1 MPGGPTAGKDLF
13 KTQLCKAWQETGRCD
28 YELKSGKPCTFAHG
42 TSELRPRPGHLRRQD
57 EKGAEG
63 GVEGGKNAAK
73 GGGANMEPVTSSAQE
88 GPSAGIISAKG
99 REAAVAAKLMGLLEA
114 VPGREMAA
122 AKLCSALYQEC
133 AEAKDVVGEHRGLK
147 RFITTPLLEHAV
159 RFVADEVWLSNCRC
173 MRARTR
179 GGGGDLGQGSD
190 G

>member
-1 MPGGPTAGKDLF
+1 M
-13 KTQLCKAWQETGRCD
+13 
-28 YELKSGKPCTFAHG
+28 EL
-42 TSELRPRPGHLRRQD
+42 
-57 EKGAEG
+57 
-63 GVEGGKNAAK
+63 
-73 GGGANMEPVTSSAQE
+73 VTSSTQE
-88 GPSAGIISAKG
+88 GRSAGIISAKG

-133 AEAKDVVGEHRGLK
+133 ADAKDVVGEHGGLK

-159 RFVADEVWLSNCRC
+159 RFVADEVWLCNCRC